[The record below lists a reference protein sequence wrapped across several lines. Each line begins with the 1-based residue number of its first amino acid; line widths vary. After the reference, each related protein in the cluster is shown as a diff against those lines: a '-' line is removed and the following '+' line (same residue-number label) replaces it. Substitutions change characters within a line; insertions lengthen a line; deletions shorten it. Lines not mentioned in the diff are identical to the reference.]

1 MSIPNGVS
9 TTDRALLARVARLH
23 YFESRSKSEIGQELN
38 LSRFKVARLIDEAR
52 TSGVVTITIDES
64 GRVDPDLS
72 QRLAAHLGLARCVV
86 VDGRNSI
93 PEMRSDVGGAAAIL
107 LKEAVQG
114 GDTVGMA
121 WGRTITAM
129 TEHLTELPSVNVV
142 ALTGTV
148 GSDVSESPVEVL
160 RRVSESAGGKAHAIF
175 APLVLDDALTASTLR
190 RQPDIA
196 RVIEYFD
203 VIDVAV
209 LAVGSWDPP
218 ISQLRDALPPYER
231 DEFEAQGVVAEV
243 GGTLI
248 TENGGLLPG
257 FAERCLT
264 ISTRQLARVPRVIA
278 VAAEAEKARAVH
290 AVAQS
295 ALITDLVT
303 GRRCAEAMLQM
314 PFIPQR
320 DHAARAQR

>member
-1 MSIPNGVS
+1 MSALGGIS
-9 TTDRALLARVARLH
+9 RTDRALLARVARLH
-23 YFESRSKSEIGQELN
+23 YFESRSKSQIGQELN

-52 TSGVVTITIDES
+52 ATGVVTITIDES

-86 VDGRNSI
+86 VDGRNTV
-93 PEMRSDVGGAAAIL
+93 PELRSDVGGAAATL
-107 LKEAVQG
+107 LKDAVND
-114 GDTVGMA
+114 GDTVGVA

-129 TEHLTELPSVNVV
+129 TEHLTELPPVNVV
-142 ALTGTV
+142 AMTGTV
-148 GSDVSESPVEVL
+148 GSDLSDSPVEVL

-175 APLVLDDALTASTLR
+175 APLVLDDTMTASTLR

-203 VIDVAV
+203 AVDVAV

-218 ISQLRDALPPYER
+218 ISQLRDTLPPYER
-231 DEFEAQGVVAEV
+231 DELEAQGVVAEV
-243 GGTLI
+243 AGALVTAD
-248 TENGGLLPG
+248 GGLLPG

-264 ISTRQLARVPRVIA
+264 ISSRQLARVPRVIA
-278 VAAEAEKARAVH
+278 VAAEAEKASAVH
-290 AVAQS
+290 AVARS
-295 ALITDLVT
+295 TLITDLVT
-303 GRRCAEAMLQM
+303 DHRCAEAMLKM

-320 DHAARAQR
+320 DHAARGQR